1 MKDMGWSKTADI
13 RKYVD
18 LGVMEKIMK
27 EWSVATGMATIAM
40 DAKGEYVSGEIG
52 FTDFC
57 MKYTRGSQEGK
68 KRCVQCDKD
77 GKDTYFC
84 HAGLM
89 DFSKEIVVDDTY
101 FGKII
106 GGQVLPKEPDEAE
119 FRKIADEIGVDQDK
133 YIEALKKVK
142 VSNMEAIK
150 AGADM
155 LGDIITQMVSSAYYE
170 KNSDI
175 AMHKLDEVEACFN
188 EIFSTVSNLSQIE
201 RNQKILALNASI
213 EAARAGEH
221 GRGFAIVAKK
231 VETLAS
237 DIGNYNSEITGKLN
251 KLAELM
257 KQITQGK

>member
-1 MKDMGWSKTADI
+1 MKKFNMLLLALLAAISLSLPKLSVAAKSLDEIKEAGEIVLGTNAEYPPFEWVEMKDGEQDFVGI
-13 RKYVD
+13 DFD
-18 LGVMEKIMK
+18 L
-27 EWSVATGMATIAM
+27 A
-40 DAKGEYVSGEIG
+40 
-52 FTDFC
+52 
-57 MKYTRGSQEGK
+57 Q
-68 KRCVQCDKD
+68 
-77 GKDTYFC
+77 
-84 HAGLM
+84 L
-89 DFSKEIVVDDTY
+89 
-101 FGKII
+101 
-106 GGQVLPKEPDEAE
+106 
-119 FRKIADEIGVDQDK
+119 IADEIGVDQDK